1 VNGDLAAGDAT
12 VAYRLG
18 GRVLAVATVGRDRA
32 ALEAD
37 EAMARGDDAALEK
50 AIR

>member
-1 VNGDLAAGDAT
+1 M
-12 VAYRLG
+12 AYRLG

-32 ALEAD
+32 ALEV
-37 EAMARGDDAALEK
+37 EAAMERGDEAALEA